1 MNEEKDLMEN
11 SENTAEINVNTD
23 ETTADQENVSE
34 VVTEETTIAKLKLE
48 IQEQKD
54 KYLRLFAEFDNF
66 KRRNA
71 KERLE
76 LILTASKEV
85 ITDLLEVLDDMDRAE
100 KQLQQSDDLEKNKE
114 GIQLVFNKL
123 RNKLQSKGLNAM
135 DSIETEF
142 DVEKHEAIAE
152 IPADSDGLI
161 GKVVDEIEKG
171 YLLNDKIIRF
181 AKVVVGK

>member
-1 MNEEKDLMEN
+1 MNDEKDLMEN
-11 SENTAEINVNTD
+11 KENFAEINSNTD
-23 ETTADQENVSE
+23 ETTAEQENLSE
-34 VVTEETTIAKLKLE
+34 VVTEEATIDKLKLE

-76 LILTASKEV
+76 LMLTAGKEV

-100 KQLQQSDDLEKNKE
+100 KQLQQSDDIEKNRE

-123 RNKLQSKGLNAM
+123 RNKLQSKGLKSM
-135 DSIETEF
+135 DSIKTEF
-142 DVEKHEAIAE
+142 DVEKHEAITE
-152 IPADSDGLI
+152 IPADSKGMI

-171 YLLNDKIIRF
+171 YLLNGKIIRF

>member
-1 MNEEKDLMEN
+1 MTDEKELIENNEN
-11 SENTAEINVNTD
+11 ISELNVNTD
-23 ETTADQENVSE
+23 ETAAETENE
-34 VVTEETTIAKLKLE
+34 GEALTEESELEKLKIEL
-48 IQEQKD
+48 QEQKD

-76 LILTASKEV
+76 LIQTAGKEV
-85 ITDLLEVLDDMDRAE
+85 IIDLLEVLDDMDRAE
-100 KQLQQSDDLEKNKE
+100 KQLQQSDDIEKNRE

-123 RNKLQSKGLNAM
+123 RNKLQSKGLKAM
-135 DSIETEF
+135 ESIKTEF
-142 DVEKHEAIAE
+142 DVEKHEAITE
-152 IPADSDGLI
+152 IPAGKETLI